1 MDEKS
6 VDAYL
11 LKHENW
17 HNLLDSLRNIC
28 LDTEMEETVKWGIP
42 TYTFN
47 KKNVVGLAAFKNHVA
62 LWFYNGVFLSD
73 KSKKL
78 VNAQE
83 GTTKAMRQWR
93 FNNID
98 EVSPQLVRAY
108 LLEAIENEKAGKK
121 IKVDRNKSIEIPPE
135 LKNGFTQDPKLQ
147 AYFEELSPGKR
158 REYAEY
164 IGAAK
169 REATRISRLEKSVPM
184 IIKGIGLHDKYK

>member
-17 HNLLDSLRNIC
+17 QNLLDSLRNIC

-83 GTTKAMRQWR
+83 GATKAMRQWR